1 MEVIQKH
8 WIIILKITFECQ
20 SLYVSQ
26 FLEADLIRKLEE
38 DHNSS
43 CNIKETITE
52 PTDLGRGVLDVLVG
66 VAGEADI
73 GVLLV
78 ETVVLW

>member
-20 SLYVSQ
+20 SLKVSQ
-26 FLEADLIRKLEE
+26 SLEPDLIRKLEE
-38 DHNSS
+38 DQSS
-43 CNIKETITE
+43 GCNIKETITE

-73 GVLLV
+73 GVLLI
-78 ETVVLW
+78 ETVVLG

>member
-26 FLEADLIRKLEE
+26 SLEPDLIRKLEE
-38 DHNSS
+38 DQSS
-43 CNIKETITE
+43 GCNIKETITE
-52 PTDLGRGVLDVLVG
+52 ATDLGRGVLDVLVR